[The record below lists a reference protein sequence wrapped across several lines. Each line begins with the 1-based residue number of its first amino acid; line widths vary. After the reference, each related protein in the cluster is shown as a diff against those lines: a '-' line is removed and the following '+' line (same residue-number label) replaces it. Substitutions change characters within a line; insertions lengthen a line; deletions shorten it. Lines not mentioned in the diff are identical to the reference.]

1 MMKRFF
7 LSSALCLGFALTG
20 AAQTEFRHISFEEA
34 LTSAKAEG
42 KKVFIDFYTSWCGP
56 CKRLAA
62 NVFPTKEVGDYMN
75 SNYVCLKLD
84 AEKEGADLAKQFQV
98 SAYPTLIVVD
108 TDGKLL
114 GSFAGYKEGKDFI
127 AAVDA
132 LKDPEMNPERV
143 KERYLAGERN
153 GKLVFAYARYLME
166 NNRSYQEGI
175 RQSQQV
181 IDEYFNSL
189 SDSDR
194 LKPEN
199 ALMFTNY
206 TYEYSNP
213 RLKFMCDNVNAFDE
227 SLREDVKKMIAILYR
242 QEAYRYLS
250 GNHLVDEASRSAY
263 DLFKKE
269 SAGLGYADDFA
280 GMFRFIE
287 KRAESDDAAYLAYCN
302 ENFPSLDDD
311 AQSSLVSGVG
321 EIFNTDTPEQKKAIS
336 AFIRKYIGTMSSQGV
351 YTAAMSIYQLE
362 K

>member
-1 MMKRFF
+1 MLKRFI
-7 LSSALCLGFALTG
+7 LSSALVVGFTLTG
-20 AAQTEFRHISFEEA
+20 AAQTEFRHISFDEA
-34 LTSAKAEG
+34 LTAAKAEG

-84 AEKEGADLAKQFQV
+84 AEKEGAELAKKFGV

-108 TDGKLL
+108 TDGKAL

-153 GKLVFAYARYLME
+153 GKLVFAYARNLME
-166 NNRSYQEGI
+166 SSRSYQDGI
-175 RQSQQV
+175 RQSQEV
-181 IDEYFNSL
+181 IDGYFNSL
-189 SDSDR
+189 SDADR

-199 ALMFTNY
+199 VLMFTNY
-206 TYEYSNP
+206 TYDYSNP
-213 RLKFMCDNVNAFDE
+213 RLKFMCAHVNDFDE
-227 SLREDVKKMIAILYR
+227 SSRAEIKKMIGLLYHN
-242 QEAYRYLS
+242 EAYRYLAGNLIAEES
-250 GNHLVDEASRSAY
+250 GRAAY

-269 SAGLGYADDFA
+269 SADLGYSDEFA
-280 GMFRFIE
+280 GIYRFIE
-287 KRAESDDAAYLAYCN
+287 KRAQSDDAAYLAYCD
-302 ENFPSLDDD
+302 ENFPSLCAD
-311 AQSSLVSGVG
+311 AQESLVSGVND
-321 EIFNTDTPEQKKAIS
+321 IFVMDSPEKKKAVS
-336 AFIRKYIGTMSSQGV
+336 SFIRKYIGSMSSTGV
-351 YTAAMSIYQLE
+351 YTAAMAIYQLE

>member
-1 MMKRFF
+1 M
-7 LSSALCLGFALTG
+7 
-20 AAQTEFRHISFEEA
+20 
-34 LTSAKAEG
+34 
-42 KKVFIDFYTSWCGP
+42 
-56 CKRLAA
+56 
-62 NVFPTKEVGDYMN
+62 
-75 SNYVCLKLD
+75 
-84 AEKEGADLAKQFQV
+84 
-98 SAYPTLIVVD
+98 
-108 TDGKLL
+108 
-114 GSFAGYKEGKDFI
+114 
-127 AAVDA
+127 
-132 LKDPEMNPERV
+132 
-143 KERYLAGERN
+143 
-153 GKLVFAYARYLME
+153 
-166 NNRSYQEGI
+166 
-175 RQSQQV
+175 

-189 SDSDR
+189 SDADR

-351 YTAAMSIYQLE
+351 YMAAMSIYQLE

>member
-1 MMKRFF
+1 M
-7 LSSALCLGFALTG
+7 TG

-34 LTSAKAEG
+34 LTAAKAEG

-227 SLREDVKKMIAILYR
+227 SLREGCKEDDRHSLPPGS
-242 QEAYRYLS
+242 LS
-250 GNHLVDEASRSAY
+250 LS
-263 DLFKKE
+263 
-269 SAGLGYADDFA
+269 
-280 GMFRFIE
+280 FR
-287 KRAESDDAAYLAYCN
+287 
-302 ENFPSLDDD
+302 
-311 AQSSLVSGVG
+311 QSSC
-321 EIFNTDTPEQKKAIS
+321 
-336 AFIRKYIGTMSSQGV
+336 
-351 YTAAMSIYQLE
+351 
-362 K
+362 